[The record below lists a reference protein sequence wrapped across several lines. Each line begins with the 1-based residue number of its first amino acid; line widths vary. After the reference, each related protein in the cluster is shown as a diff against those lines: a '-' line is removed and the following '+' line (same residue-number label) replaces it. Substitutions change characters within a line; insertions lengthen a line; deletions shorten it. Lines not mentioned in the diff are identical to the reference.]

1 MTACSSEATA
11 GTLPPAAG
19 EQDGSPSEV
28 AVVRLPIADVR
39 GAVVGYELVFARG
52 SGDRGPA
59 LNARAPAS
67 MLDGAFAGI
76 GLDRLAGSRPVW
88 LSVARDF
95 LVAVGTPPV
104 RPDRA
109 VIQIAAYA
117 AQDDL
122 LALLRRLSDGG
133 YTIALT
139 GFDGTQALD
148 ELLEIC
154 SIVKVPFGRVGDG
167 ERASLVSHLRGLGAQ
182 VVATGVDDEETLAEA
197 ERLEVDL
204 VQGAVLAR
212 PRTVLGRHVASA

>member
-1 MTACSSEATA
+1 MTPSSPEAAA
-11 GTLPPAAG
+11 GALPPAAG
-19 EQDGSPSEV
+19 EPDGSPSEV

-52 SGDRGPA
+52 SGGAGEPGGRGPA

-109 VIQIAAYA
+109 VIQIAAYTA
-117 AQDDL
+117 HDN
-122 LALLRRLSDGG
+122 
-133 YTIALT
+133 
-139 GFDGTQALD
+139 
-148 ELLEIC
+148 
-154 SIVKVPFGRVGDG
+154 
-167 ERASLVSHLRGLGAQ
+167 
-182 VVATGVDDEETLAEA
+182 
-197 ERLEVDL
+197 
-204 VQGAVLAR
+204 
-212 PRTVLGRHVASA
+212 